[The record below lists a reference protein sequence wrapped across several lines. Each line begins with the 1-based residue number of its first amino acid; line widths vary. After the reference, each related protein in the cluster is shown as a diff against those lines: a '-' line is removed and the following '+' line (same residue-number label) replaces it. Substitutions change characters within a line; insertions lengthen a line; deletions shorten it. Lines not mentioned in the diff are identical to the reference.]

1 MLDLNRAE
9 RRALLVGTALVL
21 LGGAVR
27 TGLAPGPATFGWREG
42 DAELTRREAAERGR
56 SGAGAGPAGASGLAG
71 VRAAVGRNVDR
82 SRRASTPLAPGEKI
96 DLDSAPVWELERLPG
111 VGPATARRIVKER
124 ERSGGFSRPEE
135 LERVKGLGPARLR
148 RILPYVMAHSRP
160 YYERDGAGRARRR
173 GSSRRVGAPGQG
185 SASSSSRPPLVEV
198 NRASEEELARLPGVG
213 PSIARR
219 IVVMRERNGPFR
231 RLEDLREVPG
241 IGPARFDLIRERVRV
256 P

>member
-1 MLDLNRAE
+1 MLDLNRTE
-9 RRALLVGTALVL
+9 RHALLVGTALVL

-27 TGLAPGPATFGWREG
+27 VGLAPGPATFGWREG
-42 DAELTRREAAERGR
+42 GGETTGRGVHEAGR
-56 SGAGAGPAGASGLAG
+56 PAARAGDSAALPG
-71 VRAAVGRNVDR
+71 VRAAVGRNV
-82 SRRASTPLAPGEKI
+82 RRAGRAATPLSPGETI

-111 VGPATARRIVKER
+111 VGPATARRIVTER
-124 ERSGGFSRPEE
+124 ERSGGFSRPED

-148 RILPYVMAHSRP
+148 RILPYVVAHSRA
-160 YYERDGAGRARRR
+160 YYERDGPARARRR
-173 GSSRRVGAPGQG
+173 DASRGPDRAADSAPTRER
-185 SASSSSRPPLVEV
+185 APLVEV

-219 IVVMRERNGPFR
+219 IVLMRERDGPFR
-231 RLEDLREVPG
+231 RVEDLRRVPG